1 MGIIGSLF
9 ASAVVATS
17 SATPL
22 PWFTVDDYP
31 TKAFQRE
38 WQGVT
43 SFEVIVAPDG
53 RAADCKVTKS
63 SGYDMLDRQA
73 CFVAMKRAK
82 FMPAAGAG
90 GQPAYGVYRSQVAWA
105 RPDRDRNSLQRD
117 LGPDLDISVN
127 QLPAGTTGPLA
138 VKLAYF
144 VDAQGNPSA
153 CTPMNGSNAQPD
165 PVVDVACKALFQQL
179 QREPV
184 IANGAAVAAVRTA
197 AVKVTA
203 AK

>member
-31 TKAFQRE
+31 TKAFARE

-43 SFEVIVAPDG
+43 SFEVIVAPNG
-53 RAADCKVTKS
+53 RAADCKITKS

-82 FMPAAGAG
+82 FMPAVGAG

-105 RPDRDRNSLQRD
+105 RPDRDRNSLQRN
-117 LGPDLDISVN
+117 LGPDLEISVN
-127 QLPAGTTGPLA
+127 QLPAGSSGPLA

-153 CTPMNGSNAQPD
+153 CTAMPDSAGQPQQLVDIACHALLQQVPRAPVTANGSS
-165 PVVDVACKALFQQL
+165 
-179 QREPV
+179 
-184 IANGAAVAAVRTA
+184 VAAVKTA
-197 AVKVTA
+197 AVKISVG
-203 AK
+203 K